1 MREKRVTKS
10 QYINE
15 FDFVSND
22 KNGNENKFNNICQ
35 AISQQ
40 EVVEYEIQ
48 KKILGNFLGSL
59 TSLSRAS
66 AMTSWILMWC
76 SL

>member
-48 KKILGNFLGSL
+48 KKF
-59 TSLSRAS
+59 RKF
-66 AMTSWILMWC
+66 
-76 SL
+76 